1 MSIKI
6 EKTENNNELK
16 LEFTI
21 DAKIFADGIEKVLFI
36 TPAQEGTLL
45 KPLILFLLINMKRE

>member
-16 LEFTI
+16 LEFTV
-21 DAKIFADGIEKVLFI
+21 DAKIFAEGIEKVF
-36 TPAQEGTLL
+36 
-45 KPLILFLLINMKRE
+45 KKKCKIL

>member
-21 DAKIFADGIEKVLFI
+21 DAKIFADGIEKVFKKNI
-36 TPAQEGTLL
+36 YRF
-45 KPLILFLLINMKRE
+45 KNSFKS